1 MNTNLKNTKAL
12 ALASAVLFVLGAA
25 GKTEAVSPDRQ
36 IELLAKQTAV
46 WGADQ
51 FYRDWQK
58 DRGYCAVIDL
68 DGNGRLE
75 LFFVRGVRNP
85 VPHANENGS
94 NEEKG
99 RALVA
104 TVPIT
109 MRVRGFEVG
118 KDGKTLEELRFNY
131 PDKIAPPDLFSMR
144 EGFYNAGD
152 KIRFYNVPTLNRVG
166 DLGFCLYRQVLSL
179 KNGTV
184 EVQTIGTEY
193 GNYGLFNDVPTAE
206 AVFDYAEDRYGKK
219 MTEPEM
225 SDYVKMYAAGAVPA
239 DFKIKWIFPNLWEKA
254 LKDPGG
260 LRNAF
265 AESWKGFKFEVKKK

>member
-58 DRGYCAVIDL
+58 DRGYCAVTDL

-109 MRVRGFEVG
+109 MRVRGFETG

-206 AVFDYAEDRYGKK
+206 AIFDYAEDRYGKK

-239 DFKIKWIFPNLWEKA
+239 DFKINWIFPNLWEKS

>member
-1 MNTNLKNTKAL
+1 MNFKNSKAL
-12 ALASAVLFVLGAA
+12 AVASVALFVFGAA
-25 GKTEAVSPDRQ
+25 GKTEAASPDKQ

-51 FYRDWQK
+51 FYKDWQK
-58 DRGYCAVIDL
+58 DEGYCAVTDL

-75 LFFVRGVRNP
+75 LLFVRGVHNP
-85 VPHANENGS
+85 VPHANPNGS

-109 MRVRGFEVG
+109 MRVRGFEVSA
-118 KDGKTLEELRFNY
+118 DGKKLDELKFNY
-131 PDKIAPPDLFSMR
+131 PDKVVPPNLHSLR

-166 DLGFCLYRQVLSL
+166 DLGFCLYHQVLSL

-184 EVQTIGTEY
+184 KVQTIGAEH
-193 GNYGLFNDVPTAE
+193 GNYGLFNDAPTAE
-206 AVFDYAEDRYGKK
+206 AIFDYAEDRYGKK
-219 MTEPEM
+219 MNESAM
-225 SDYVKMYAAGAVPA
+225 NDYVKTYSAGAAPA
-239 DFKIKWIFPNLWEKA
+239 DFKINWIYPHDWEKA
-254 LKDPGG
+254 QKTPTGV
-260 LRNAF
+260 RNAF
-265 AESWKGFKFEVKKK
+265 AESWKGFKFALKKK

>member
-1 MNTNLKNTKAL
+1 MKLKKSKL
-12 ALASAVLFVLGAA
+12 FALASVALFVIGATA
-25 GKTEAVSPDRQ
+25 KTEAASPDKQ

-58 DRGYCAVIDL
+58 DGGYCAVTDL

-85 VPHANENGS
+85 VPGANENGS

-109 MRVRGFEVG
+109 MRVRGFEVSA
-118 KDGKTLEELRFNY
+118 DGKKLEELKFNY
-131 PDKIAPPDLFSMR
+131 PDKIVPPNLNSMR
-144 EGFYNAGD
+144 EAFYNDGD
-152 KIRFYNVPTLNRVG
+152 KIRFYNTATLNRVG

-193 GNYGLFNDVPTAE
+193 GNYGLFNEAPTAE
-206 AVFDYAEDRYGKK
+206 AIFDHAEDRYGKQ
-219 MTEPEM
+219 MNEAAM
-225 SDYVKMYAAGAVPA
+225 NDYVKMYAAGAIPA
-239 DFKIKWIFPNLWEKA
+239 DFKMKWIYPHDWEKA
-254 LKDPGG
+254 QKTPGG
-260 LRNAF
+260 IRDAF
-265 AESWKGFKFEVKKK
+265 AESWKGFKFEVKK

>member
-58 DRGYCAVIDL
+58 DRGYCAVTDL

-206 AVFDYAEDRYGKK
+206 AIFDYAEDRYGKK

-239 DFKIKWIFPNLWEKA
+239 DFRINWIFPNLWEKA

>member
-1 MNTNLKNTKAL
+1 MNFKNSKAL
-12 ALASAVLFVLGAA
+12 AVASVALFVFGAA
-25 GKTEAVSPDRQ
+25 GKTEAASPDKQ

-51 FYRDWQK
+51 FYKDWQK
-58 DRGYCAVIDL
+58 DEGYCAVTDL

-75 LFFVRGVRNP
+75 LLFVRGVHNP
-85 VPHANENGS
+85 VPHANPNGS

-109 MRVRGFEVG
+109 MRVRGFEVSA
-118 KDGKTLEELRFNY
+118 DGKKLDELKFNY
-131 PDKIAPPDLFSMR
+131 PDKVVPPNLHSLR

-166 DLGFCLYRQVLSL
+166 DLGFCLYHQVLSL

-184 EVQTIGTEY
+184 KVQTIGAEH

-206 AVFDYAEDRYGKK
+206 AIFDYAEDRYGKK
-219 MTEPEM
+219 MNESAM
-225 SDYVKMYAAGAVPA
+225 NDYVKTYSAGAAPA
-239 DFKIKWIFPNLWEKA
+239 DFKINWIYPHDWEKA
-254 LKDPGG
+254 QKTPTGV
-260 LRNAF
+260 RNAF
-265 AESWKGFKFEVKKK
+265 AESWKGFKFALKKK

>member
-1 MNTNLKNTKAL
+1 MNFKNSKAL
-12 ALASAVLFVLGAA
+12 AVASVALFVFGAA
-25 GKTEAVSPDRQ
+25 GKTEAASPDKQ

-51 FYRDWQK
+51 FYKDWQK
-58 DRGYCAVIDL
+58 DEGYCAVTDL

-75 LFFVRGVRNP
+75 LLFVRGVHNP
-85 VPHANENGS
+85 VPHANPNGS

-109 MRVRGFEVG
+109 MRVRGFEVSA
-118 KDGKTLEELRFNY
+118 DGKKLDELKFNY
-131 PDKIAPPDLFSMR
+131 PDKVVPPNLHSLR

-166 DLGFCLYRQVLSL
+166 DLGFCLYHQVLSL

-184 EVQTIGTEY
+184 KVQTIGAEH

-206 AVFDYAEDRYGKK
+206 AIFDYAEDRYGKK
-219 MTEPEM
+219 MNESAM
-225 SDYVKMYAAGAVPA
+225 NDYVKTYSAGAAPA
-239 DFKIKWIFPNLWEKA
+239 DFKINWIYPHDWEKA
-254 LKDPGG
+254 QKTPTGI
-260 LRNAF
+260 RNTF
-265 AESWKGFKFEVKKK
+265 AESWKGFKFALKKK

>member
-1 MNTNLKNTKAL
+1 MNLKNSKAL
-12 ALASAVLFVLGAA
+12 AVASVALFVLGAV
-25 GKTEAVSPDRQ
+25 GKTEAASPDKQ

-58 DRGYCAVIDL
+58 DKGYCAVTDL

-85 VPHANENGS
+85 VPHANPNGS

-109 MRVRGFEVG
+109 MRVRGFEVSA
-118 KDGKTLEELRFNY
+118 DGKKLDELKFNY
-131 PDKIAPPDLFSMR
+131 PDKVVPPDLHSLR
-144 EGFYNAGD
+144 EGFYNTDD

-184 EVQTIGTEY
+184 EVQTIGEEH
-193 GNYGLFNDVPTAE
+193 GNYGLFNDVATAE
-206 AVFDYAEDRYGKK
+206 AIFDYAEDRYGKK

-225 SDYVKMYAAGAVPA
+225 SDYVKMYSAGASHA
-239 DFKIKWIFPNLWEKA
+239 DFKIRWIFPYLWEKA

-260 LRNAF
+260 VRNAF
-265 AESWKGFKFEVKKK
+265 AESWKGFTFEVKK

>member
-1 MNTNLKNTKAL
+1 MNFKNRKLL
-12 ALASAVLFVLGAA
+12 ALASVALFVFGVA
-25 GKTEAVSPDRQ
+25 GKTEAASTDKQ

-58 DRGYCAVIDL
+58 DEGYCAVTDL

-85 VPHANENGS
+85 VPGANEKGT

-109 MRVRGFEVG
+109 MRVRGFEVSA
-118 KDGKTLEELRFNY
+118 DGKKLDELKFNY
-131 PDKIAPPDLFSMR
+131 PDKIVPPNLHSMR
-144 EGFYNAGD
+144 EAFYNDGD
-152 KIRFYNVPTLNRVG
+152 KIRFYNVATLNRVG

-193 GNYGLFNDVPTAE
+193 GNYGLFNEAPTAE
-206 AVFDYAEDRYGKK
+206 AIFDHAEDRYGKQ
-219 MTEPEM
+219 M
-225 SDYVKMYAAGAVPA
+225 SEAAMNDYVKMYAAGAIPA
-239 DFKIKWIFPNLWEKA
+239 DFKMKWIYPHDWQKA
-254 LKDPGG
+254 QKTPGG
-260 LRNAF
+260 VRDTF
-265 AESWKGFKFEVKKK
+265 AESWKGFKFEVKK

>member
-1 MNTNLKNTKAL
+1 MNFKNRKLL
-12 ALASAVLFVLGAA
+12 ALASVALFMFGVA
-25 GKTEAVSPDRQ
+25 GKTEAASTDKQ

-58 DRGYCAVIDL
+58 DEGYCAVTDL

-85 VPHANENGS
+85 VPGANEKGT

-109 MRVRGFEVG
+109 MRVRGFEVSA
-118 KDGKTLEELRFNY
+118 DGKKLDELKFNY
-131 PDKIAPPDLFSMR
+131 PDKIVPPNLHSMR
-144 EGFYNAGD
+144 EGFYNADD
-152 KIRFYNVPTLNRVG
+152 KIRFYNVATLNRVG

-193 GNYGLFNDVPTAE
+193 GNYGLFNEAPTAE
-206 AVFDYAEDRYGKK
+206 AIFDHAEDRYGKQ
-219 MTEPEM
+219 M
-225 SDYVKMYAAGAVPA
+225 SEAAMNDYVKTYSAGAAPA
-239 DFKIKWIFPNLWEKA
+239 DFKINWIYPHDWQKA
-254 LKDPGG
+254 QKTPGG
-260 LRNAF
+260 VRDTF
-265 AESWKGFKFEVKKK
+265 AESWKGFKFEVKK

>member
-1 MNTNLKNTKAL
+1 MNFKNSKAL
-12 ALASAVLFVLGAA
+12 AVASVALFILSAA
-25 GKTEAVSPDRQ
+25 GKTDAASPDKQ
-36 IELLAKQTAV
+36 IELLAKHTAV

-58 DRGYCAVIDL
+58 DEGYCAVTDL

-75 LFFVRGVRNP
+75 LFFVRGVCNP
-85 VPHANENGS
+85 VPHANKNGS

-118 KDGKTLEELRFNY
+118 EDGKTLEELRFNY

-144 EGFYNAGD
+144 EGFYNDGD
-152 KIRFYNVPTLNRVG
+152 KIRFYNTATLNRVG

-206 AVFDYAEDRYGKK
+206 AIFDYAEDRYGKK

-225 SDYVKMYAAGAVPA
+225 NDYVKMYSAGADPA
-239 DFKIKWIFPNLWEKA
+239 DFKIKWIYPVDWEKA
-254 LKDPGG
+254 QKNPGG
-260 LRNAF
+260 VRDAF
-265 AESWKGFKFEVKKK
+265 GESWKGFKFEVKK

>member
-1 MNTNLKNTKAL
+1 MNLKNSKAL
-12 ALASAVLFVLGAA
+12 AVASVALFVLGAV
-25 GKTEAVSPDRQ
+25 GKTEAASPDKQ

-58 DRGYCAVIDL
+58 DKGYCAVTDL

-85 VPHANENGS
+85 VPHANPNGS

-109 MRVRGFEVG
+109 MRVRGFEVSA
-118 KDGKTLEELRFNY
+118 DGKKLDELKFNY
-131 PDKIAPPDLFSMR
+131 PDKVVPPDLHSLR
-144 EGFYNAGD
+144 EGFYNTDD

-184 EVQTIGTEY
+184 EVQTIGEEH
-193 GNYGLFNDVPTAE
+193 GNYGLFNDVATAE
-206 AVFDYAEDRYGKK
+206 AIFDYAEDRYGKK

-225 SDYVKMYAAGAVPA
+225 SDYVKMYSAGASHA
-239 DFKIKWIFPNLWEKA
+239 DFKIIWIFPYLWEKA

-260 LRNAF
+260 VRNAF
-265 AESWKGFKFEVKKK
+265 AESWKGFTFEVKK